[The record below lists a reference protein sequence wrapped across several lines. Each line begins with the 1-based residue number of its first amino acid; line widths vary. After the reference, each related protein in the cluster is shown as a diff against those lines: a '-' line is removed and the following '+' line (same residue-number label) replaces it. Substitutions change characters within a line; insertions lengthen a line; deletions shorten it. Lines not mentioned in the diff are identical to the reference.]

1 MTDVVDKKTRSRM
14 MSGIRGKDTK
24 PELIVRRYLHRHGFR
39 YRLHDRKLPGHPDI
53 VLPKYQTVV
62 FVHGCF
68 WHQHDCARFVWPKTR
83 RQFWAE
89 KISGNVQRDQ
99 VNAQLLRDMGW
110 QVLVVWECDLSDKRL
125 AALQKKITA

>member
-1 MTDVVDKKTRSRM
+1 MADVVDKKTRSRM

-68 WHQHDCARFVWPKTR
+68 WHRHDCARFVWPKTR
-83 RQFWAE
+83 KTFWAE

-99 VNAQLLRDMGW
+99 TNARLLREMGW
-110 QVLVVWECDLSDKRL
+110 QVLVVWECDLSEKRL
-125 AALQKKITA
+125 AVLQKKIRA

>member
-68 WHQHDCARFVWPKTR
+68 WHRHDCTRFVWPKTR
-83 RQFWAE
+83 RKFWAE

-110 QVLVVWECDLSDKRL
+110 QVLVVWECDLSEKRL

>member
-14 MSGIRGKDTK
+14 MSGIRGKNTK

-68 WHQHDCARFVWPKTR
+68 WHQHDCVRFVWPKTR
-83 RQFWAE
+83 REFWAE